1 MELHRSFVGHIF
13 GTALNKC
20 KNNFAVTLQLFW
32 IYFDVFLGLDE
43 VFFGHALRVILEL
56 CLSYFGVTLKLF
68 SNYFEFIS
76 VKLELYSSHSSVHLV
91 SL

>member
-20 KNNFAVTLQLFW
+20 KNNFGVIFELRWEYIKVTLQLFW

-43 VFFGHALRVILEL
+43 VFLEM
-56 CLSYFGVTLKLF
+56 
-68 SNYFEFIS
+68 
-76 VKLELYSSHSSVHLV
+76 H
-91 SL
+91 